1 GTYYIGVT
9 GPGTDTN
16 TLSYKISSRLIG
28 SGQPIQVSPLAF
40 NGGSVTLSNLVPR
53 EPAYFSVNVPTN
65 TESWRVKLAAT
76 VGESLFCI
84 QKDTPPNVGAGAN
97 SPYALNGGAKVS
109 KLADESYLMLP
120 ISGQTNVPSGTYY
133 LGVVSEGMNPSGN
146 HIGTNVS
153 VATLQSVGTL
163 PILDLGTLGGS
174 DI

>member
-40 NGGSVTLSNLVPR
+40 NGGSVTLSNLIPR
-53 EPAYFSVNVPTN
+53 EPAYFSVTVPTN

-84 QKDTPPNVGAGAN
+84 QKDTPPNVGASSGY
-97 SPYALNGGAKVS
+97 SPYIIAAGAKVT
-109 KLADESYLMLP
+109 KLGDDSYLMLP
-120 ISGQTNVPSGTYY
+120 PSGQT
-133 LGVVSEGMNPSGN
+133 
-146 HIGTNVS
+146 
-153 VATLQSVGTL
+153 
-163 PILDLGTLGGS
+163 
-174 DI
+174 